1 MTWQMLYRNAT
12 PYNLRAAI
20 DRQPCI
26 EQTQL
31 QRESRIDGV
40 KLTAD
45 VVDFR
50 AARDLTPSP
59 GVARAK
65 SEPNTTKARYATAMA
80 SAVENLASGQPR
92 TGASVTGDPTSAQS
106 TMRSPTLSNDS
117 ASDVMLAILG
127 AAR

>member
-40 KLTAD
+40 E
-45 VVDFR
+45 VD
-50 AARDLTPSP
+50 A
-59 GVARAK
+59 
-65 SEPNTTKARYATAMA
+65 
-80 SAVENLASGQPR
+80 
-92 TGASVTGDPTSAQS
+92 
-106 TMRSPTLSNDS
+106 
-117 ASDVMLAILG
+117 
-127 AAR
+127 

>member
-40 KLTAD
+40 ELKLE

>member
-1 MTWQMLYRNAT
+1 M
-12 PYNLRAAI
+12 
-20 DRQPCI
+20 
-26 EQTQL
+26 
-31 QRESRIDGV
+31 
-40 KLTAD
+40 KLTPD

>member
-1 MTWQMLYRNAT
+1 MW
-12 PYNLRAAI
+12 
-20 DRQPCI
+20 
-26 EQTQL
+26 
-31 QRESRIDGV
+31 
-40 KLTAD
+40 KLIPD

-117 ASDVMLAILG
+117 ASDVMAILV